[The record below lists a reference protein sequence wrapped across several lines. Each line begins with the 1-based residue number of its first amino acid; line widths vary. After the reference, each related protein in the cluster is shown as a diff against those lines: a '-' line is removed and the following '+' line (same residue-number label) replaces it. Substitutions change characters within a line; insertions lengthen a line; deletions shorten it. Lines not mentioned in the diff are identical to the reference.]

1 MLLVNKIKWVA
12 TCITLGGALATALAM
27 DPLNIWLLNLGALLF
42 LIWAYMIKDKA
53 MMTVNFQVSLQFMF
67 LVFSLGCKM
76 TEDRQMIMQAVLEG
90 KLPADS
96 VTLDELDEVQEILF
110 ELICERQT
118 PFSTFQVMQ

>member
-1 MLLVNKIKWVA
+1 
-12 TCITLGGALATALAM
+12 
-27 DPLNIWLLNLGALLF
+27 
-42 LIWAYMIKDKA
+42 
-53 MMTVNFQVSLQFMF
+53 MF

-76 TEDRQMIMQAVLEG
+76 TEDRQMVMQAVLEG

-96 VTLDELDEVQEILF
+96 VTMDELDEVQEVLF

>member
-1 MLLVNKIKWVA
+1 
-12 TCITLGGALATALAM
+12 
-27 DPLNIWLLNLGALLF
+27 
-42 LIWAYMIKDKA
+42 
-53 MMTVNFQVSLQFMF
+53 MF

-76 TEDRQMIMQAVLEG
+76 TEDRQMVMQAVLEG

>member
-1 MLLVNKIKWVA
+1 
-12 TCITLGGALATALAM
+12 
-27 DPLNIWLLNLGALLF
+27 
-42 LIWAYMIKDKA
+42 
-53 MMTVNFQVSLQFMF
+53 
-67 LVFSLGCKM
+67 M
-76 TEDRQMIMQAVLEG
+76 TEDRQMAMQAVLEG

>member
-1 MLLVNKIKWVA
+1 
-12 TCITLGGALATALAM
+12 
-27 DPLNIWLLNLGALLF
+27 
-42 LIWAYMIKDKA
+42 
-53 MMTVNFQVSLQFMF
+53 
-67 LVFSLGCKM
+67 M
-76 TEDRQMIMQAVLEG
+76 TEDRQMVMQAVLEG